1 MSERPIPDISPVTGL
16 KPQTRTFDGFD
27 DTFVNADGIIAV
39 MQRIDTPQ
47 AKAMNAAFRRRMA
60 LMRISM
66 AGEPE
71 GKIRQKALMAALHD
85 VSPGIQFVTVEAGQ

>member
-1 MSERPIPDISPVTGL
+1 
-16 KPQTRTFDGFD
+16 
-27 DTFVNADGIIAV
+27 
-39 MQRIDTPQ
+39 
-47 AKAMNAAFRRRMA
+47 MNAAFRRRMA